1 MSDEDNSDEEYIK
14 KMSLSWMHSGTGRK
28 ATVKFLFNGMKVL
41 LAINSGTSVNVIYE
55 RSAEKLYL
63 EKMKVKVYGY
73 ASET

>member
-1 MSDEDNSDEEYIK
+1 M
-14 KMSLSWMHSGTGRK
+14 
-28 ATVKFLFNGMKVL
+28 KFLFNGMKVL